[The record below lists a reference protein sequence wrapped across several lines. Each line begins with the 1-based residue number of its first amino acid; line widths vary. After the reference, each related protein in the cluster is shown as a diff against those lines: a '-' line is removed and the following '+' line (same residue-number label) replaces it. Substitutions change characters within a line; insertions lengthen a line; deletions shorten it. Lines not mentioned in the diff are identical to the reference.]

1 MKKAKQFS
9 VYCLILLLILQY
21 LPYQPSASALAAEK
35 EPERAVVFAEE
46 LGGTVKLYE
55 GESTQSDVAYMIE
68 DDTEVIVLEEGLEF
82 TFLEHTDVKTDTVW
96 LGYVENSRLLDLS
109 SAEEFRMKRSNETV
123 ESNIEEESDIEESNE
138 AENSENVLE
147 EAAEEQPQETA
158 IIEDPLIEE
167 DTSQEDEGQSSV
179 AGEELTETSGSKDV
193 QVQEAEVSEGDT
205 ITSQEEDTPSK
216 TQVTKMS
223 ITSASIESVS
233 LEGIALASPTHVYQE
248 ASTGSKALK
257 SYSQGTM
264 LKYET
269 FSADW
274 HRATVYISG
283 KATIGYIKKS
293 DVENIDSSK
302 TNLEGV
308 GIKSPTNIYSKASRG
323 SSVLKTYAQGTILKY
338 RSFTSEWYECT
349 VYVNGS
355 ATIGYINKND
365 LEEKQE
371 NQVDLQGV
379 GLKSPTKVYSS
390 ASEGAGVLKSYSAGT
405 VLRYSTYIPGWY
417 ECTVYVNGKATRGF
431 INASDVENAM
441 ENPVSYSGVGI
452 KSPTHVYQKPSADSA
467 AIKSYEQGSILKY
480 QSYVTGWYSATV
492 YINGK
497 ATTGY
502 INANDVEN
510 PVLSP
515 EKHIG
520 VGLASPVKVYQKP
533 STSSSAIKSYGQG
546 SILHYETFITGWY
559 SATVYVSGKAH
570 TGYIKASDVEN
581 STKSPSNLTVWG
593 IASKINVYSTASR
606 NATILKS
613 YNNGSELK
621 VQTFT
626 SSWYK
631 ATVYI
636 NGEHQTGYIHK
647 DDVSTEKPGF
657 LDLDL
662 RKPAQLT
669 AKDIENYFDRKGRGD
684 SPLKAYA
691 QNFINVQNKYGVNA
705 AYLVAH
711 AIWETGWGGSNLI
724 TYKNNL
730 YGYGAYD
737 VCPFTCGYYFNTIEE
752 SINAVAYI
760 VKRDY
765 LTPGGAYYNGP
776 TLTGMNVRYATD
788 QNWKNGISNLMEGI
802 QSYDAKYYSST
813 AAITGNGNSPGDIS
827 RDIPAGKPVPSSVVI
842 DFPEGISA
850 TINETVNFR
859 SLPYTSSSTVIS
871 SLQASAKV
879 TVLGYNTDVRTTG
892 SYPYDH
898 RWYRIS
904 VGGKIGWVYGKSL
917 TIDNLLQIK
926 GVTTT
931 LNIRNAPNGNEV
943 IGSAPANAFLKSVII
958 KGQPVSSNG
967 WYNIYLLNSTVTG
980 WVSGDYINEIHN

>member
-1 MKKAKQFS
+1 M
-9 VYCLILLLILQY
+9 
-21 LPYQPSASALAAEK
+21 ASEM
-35 EPERAVVFAEE
+35 EPEKAVIFAEE
-46 LGGTVKLYE
+46 SGGTVRLYE
-55 GESTQSDVAYMIE
+55 SDSIESDIAYLIE
-68 DDTEVIVLEEGLEF
+68 DDTVVSILEIGLEF
-82 TFLEHTDVKTDTVW
+82 TFLEYKDAKTNTLW
-96 LGYVENSRLLDLS
+96 KGYVENTRLVDLS
-109 SAEEFRMKRSNETV
+109 NAEDFRLNRAEKEP
-123 ESNIEEESDIEESNE
+123 ESVP
-138 AENSENVLE
+138 NSEDAELE
-147 EAAEEQPQETA
+147 EADANDEASNADADGEQ
-158 IIEDPLIEE
+158 L
-167 DTSQEDEGQSSV
+167 
-179 AGEELTETSGSKDV
+179 
-193 QVQEAEVSEGDT
+193 
-205 ITSQEEDTPSK
+205 QEEDSHEDLSQEGSVDQDKGTTEETVSETIEAPENEQVKADEQQAEPEEPSEEEVITIEEGK
-216 TQVTKMS
+216 QEISPARSQFQAMS
-223 ITSASIESVS
+223 LKSISIESVS
-233 LEGIALASPTHVYQE
+233 HEGIALASPTHVYAE
-248 ASTGSKALK
+248 TSTGSKSLK
-257 SYSQGTM
+257 SYSQGTI

-269 FSADW
+269 FSTDW
-274 HRATVYISG
+274 YRATVYISG
-283 KATIGYIKKS
+283 KETVGYIKKT
-293 DVENIDSSK
+293 DVENIASSK

-308 GIKSPTNIYSKASRG
+308 GIKSPTNIYTKASKS
-323 SSVLKTYAQGTILKY
+323 SSVIKTYAQGTILKY
-338 RSFTSEWYECT
+338 RTFTSEWYECT
-349 VYVNGS
+349 VYINGN
-355 ATIGYINKND
+355 ATTGYINKND
-365 LEEKQE
+365 VEDKAAKQLS
-371 NQVDLQGV
+371 LQGV
-379 GLKSPTKVYSS
+379 ALKSPTNVYSQ
-390 ASEGAGVLKSYSAGT
+390 AADGTKVLKSYSAGT
-405 VLRYSTYIPGWY
+405 ILKYSTFIPGWY
-417 ECTVYVNGKATRGF
+417 ECIVYVSGKATRGF
-431 INASDVENAM
+431 IKASDVENAM
-441 ENPVSYSGVGI
+441 ENPVAYSGVGI
-452 KSPTHVYQKPSADSA
+452 KSPTKVYQKPSADSA
-467 AIKSYEQGSILKY
+467 VLKSYVQGSILKY
-480 QSYVTGWYSATV
+480 QSFVTGWYSATV

-502 INANDVEN
+502 ISANDVEN
-510 PVLSP
+510 PVISP
-515 EKHIG
+515 EKYIG
-520 VGLASPVKVYQKP
+520 VGLTSPVKVYEIP
-533 STSSSAIKSYGQG
+533 SASSSAIKSYSQG
-546 SILHYETFITGWY
+546 SILQYETFIPGWY
-559 SATVYVSGKAH
+559 SATVYISGKAR
-570 TGYIKASDVEN
+570 TGYIKAGDVEN
-581 STKSPSNLTVWG
+581 SMKSPVNLTVWG
-593 IASKINVYSTASR
+593 IASKVNVHSTASR
-606 NATILKS
+606 SASILKS
-613 YNNGSELK
+613 YSGGTELK

-636 NGEHQTGYIHK
+636 DGSPKTGYIHK

-657 LDLDL
+657 LELDL
-662 RKPAQLT
+662 RKPAKIT
-669 AKDIENYFDRKGRGD
+669 AKDIENFFDRKGRGD

-813 AAITGNGNSPGDIS
+813 AAITGNGNSPGNLS

-850 TINETVNFR
+850 TINETLNFR

-871 SLQASAKV
+871 SLQASTKV

-943 IGSAPANAFLKSVII
+943 IGSAPANAFLKSVVV

-967 WYNIYLLNSTVTG
+967 WYNIYMLNSTVTG